1 MVPRSPKLDI
11 KIESYNYF
19 TERLLVVE
27 GLSSANFGILQER
40 TVEVPVERVIKS
52 LTKKHVYNVL
62 LGVCFIKLK

>member
-1 MVPRSPKLDI
+1 MAPRSHKVDV

-40 TVEVPVERVIKS
+40 TIEMPVERVIKS
-52 LTKKHVYNVL
+52 LAKKHVYNVL
-62 LGVCFIKLK
+62 LCVCFIKLK